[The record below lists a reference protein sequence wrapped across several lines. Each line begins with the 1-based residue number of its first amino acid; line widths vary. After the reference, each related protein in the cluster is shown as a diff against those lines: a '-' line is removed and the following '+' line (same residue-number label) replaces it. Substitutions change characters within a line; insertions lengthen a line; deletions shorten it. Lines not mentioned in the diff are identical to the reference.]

1 MTHLFKRTFLMAVAL
16 AAALLIGLACGD
28 DDDDEEETPAP
39 TTGGATAT
47 PSGGPGE
54 VETDFGVSETEITLG
69 QTIVQSGNLAAVYQP
84 VAPAMTA
91 YFAKINEEDGG
102 VCGRDIKLL
111 VEDDQYSP
119 AVALEKAKKLVEQD
133 EILAF
138 VGNLGTG
145 AVSGQV
151 EYINA
156 QEVPHLWV
164 STGASK
170 WGDVAT
176 YPFTTGYI
184 PDYTSEGEIL
194 GNYLNENFAGK
205 TVAVLYQN
213 DDFGQNGLDGLTNV
227 LEAEVIAEQSYESTA
242 TDVNSQLAILRDAN
256 PDILYLYSTPSF
268 TAKAFAYMKANSW
281 DPQVVES
288 YVNSAT
294 QLASIVGGG
303 TTPEQI
309 AAGFQELAGTIS
321 TNYILDPVAS
331 AADPAIVEHKRI
343 MEEFGGPPLSTL
355 SVYAQSLAELAVET
369 LQVACDSGDM
379 TRAGVMAAAESIE
392 SFAASLLLPGIEIN
406 TSATDHLA
414 LQALLPTEIQA
425 DGTLKPLADE
435 PISVE

>member
-16 AAALLIGLACGD
+16 AAALLIGLACG

-54 VETDFGVSETEITLG
+54 VETDFGVSDTEITLG

-119 AVALEKAKKLVEQD
+119 AVALEKAKKLIEQD
-133 EILAF
+133 EVLAF

-205 TVAVLYQN
+205 TVAALFQN
-213 DDFGQNGLDGLTNV
+213 DDFGQNGLEGLTNV
-227 LEAEVIAEQSYESTA
+227 LEAEVVAEQSYESTA
-242 TDVNSQLAILRDAN
+242 TDINSQLAILRDAN

-392 SFAASLLLPGIEIN
+392 GFAASLLLPGIEIN

>member
-392 SFAASLLLPGIEIN
+392 GFAASLLLPGIEIN

>member
-1 MTHLFKRTFLMAVAL
+1 MTHLLKRTFPL
-16 AAALLIGLACGD
+16 AILLAGGLLLGLACGD
-28 DDDDEEETPAP
+28 DDDGEEETPAA
-39 TTGGATAT
+39 TTAGATTTAT
-47 PSGGPGE
+47 AAGE
-54 VETDFGVSETEITLG
+54 VDTDFGVSDTEVTLG

-205 TVAVLYQN
+205 TVAALYQN
-213 DDFGQNGLDGLTNV
+213 DDFGQNGLEGLNNV
-227 LEAEVIAEQSYESTA
+227 LEAEVVAEQSYESTA
-242 TDVNSQLAILRDAN
+242 TDINSQLAILRDAN

-268 TAKAFAYMKANSW
+268 TGKAFAYMKANSW

-303 TTPEQI
+303 TAPEQI

-321 TNYILDPVAS
+321 SNYILDPVAS
-331 AADPAIVEHKRI
+331 AADPAIVEHRRI

-355 SVYAQSLAELAVET
+355 SVYAQSLAELVVET
-369 LQVACDSGDM
+369 LTIACDSGDM

-392 SFAASLLLPGIEIN
+392 GFAPSLLLPGIEIN

-414 LQALLPTEIQA
+414 IQALLPTEIQA
-425 DGTLKPLADE
+425 DGTLKALADE